1 LVLLLHLRHRQLW
14 LGQGSWAQ
22 LVIIMIF
29 ISRALLRYRF
39 AAFLI
44 EIARPVTNHP

>member
-1 LVLLLHLRHRQLW
+1 VLHLRHRQLW
-14 LGQGSWAQ
+14 LRQGSWAK

-29 ISRALLRYRF
+29 ISVALLRYGF

-44 EIARPVTNHP
+44 EIARPDTN